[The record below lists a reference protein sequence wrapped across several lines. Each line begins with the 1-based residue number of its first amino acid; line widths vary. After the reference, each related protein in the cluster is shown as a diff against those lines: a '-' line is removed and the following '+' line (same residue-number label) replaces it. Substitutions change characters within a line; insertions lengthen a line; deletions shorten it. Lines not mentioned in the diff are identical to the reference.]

1 MNQILDV
8 NSILVTQQQ
17 NEDMKKISGW
27 AAVVVGPTLI
37 GSIYG
42 MNFDVMPELHWRFGY
57 VYSLVLMVVVAAV
70 IWLFFKRKKWM

>member
-1 MNQILDV
+1 
-8 NSILVTQQQ
+8 
-17 NEDMKKISGW
+17 
-27 AAVVVGPTLI
+27 
-37 GSIYG
+37 